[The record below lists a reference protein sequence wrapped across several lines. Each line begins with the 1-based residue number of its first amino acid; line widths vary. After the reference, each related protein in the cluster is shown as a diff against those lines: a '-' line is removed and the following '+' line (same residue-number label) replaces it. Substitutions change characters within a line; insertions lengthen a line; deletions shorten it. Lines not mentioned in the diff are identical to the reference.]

1 LPGREGEEEGNGA
14 VELVGEGRVNENKNI
29 KEEIEMSINLKE
41 YLEDMLK
48 DRRSKYEPK
57 PYDEQFYWGQ
67 VCLLEEILHDIKN
80 GQIKEKN

>member
-1 LPGREGEEEGNGA
+1 MI
-14 VELVGEGRVNENKNI
+14 NI
-29 KEEIEMSINLKE
+29 KK

-67 VCLLEEILHDIKN
+67 ICLLEEILNDIKN
-80 GQIKEKN
+80 GYINVNKKLGGNGNER

>member
-1 LPGREGEEEGNGA
+1 MHYQNTLGKQNI
-14 VELVGEGRVNENKNI
+14 NI
-29 KEEIEMSINLKE
+29 KEKIEMNISLKK

-67 VCLLEEILHDIKN
+67 ICLIEEILSDVKNGYIKN
-80 GQIKEKN
+80 RTINKL